1 MVFNGMTGS
10 SVMHRLEGIPI
21 STGYAEG
28 VAVVYDYE
36 TDYRLEFPDRDI
48 SASEIGAEH
57 GRLDD
62 AVEQSHRELQQAE
75 QSAIGP
81 TGHTDSSAVL
91 AAHAHLVHDI
101 AVKVKQYM
109 SRELVNVEQSLD
121 SVIGE
126 LVKRMCQLENDYLR
140 EREQDIRDVGRRMMR
155 HLTGAPQF
163 PHVPLPAHTVIVA
176 RELLPSETI
185 ELSQAGLAAIV
196 TEQGGKDSHTA
207 ILARSLG
214 IPAVTGLFAVTSQ
227 IHAGMNLLV
236 DGEAGRVT
244 IGPSAL
250 EMEQFSKSRANYQR
264 STAAIAADENLPCLT
279 RDGVEISLLA
289 NIGRPEE
296 VGQIGIHN
304 LSGVGLFRTEFLF
317 LESQERPSFEAQC
330 EIYAQTAKALG
341 NRPLVIRTFDLGGDK
356 LPPFLASLPTG
367 PHPSR
372 DLRGL
377 RFSLTER
384 LLFETQLRAIVQVA
398 QAADMRLLFPMV
410 IGSDDFSRA
419 VAAVNA
425 AIDKL
430 GVLRRPP
437 LGAMIETPAALFA
450 LEEILE
456 LADFV
461 SIGTNDLTQYMLATD
476 RSATDLTGECTPW
489 HPAVLRAIKRVVNA
503 AAASNCPVCVCGE
516 AAGEADF
523 ACLLVGLG
531 VRELSMTPV
540 RAASVRHAL
549 RKLDGPTV
557 QELANQA
564 LRCATPKDVRRL
576 LTQLRVTDVS
586 PSEAG
591 AAGSSMRSE

>member
-1 MVFNGMTGS
+1 MNW
-10 SVMHRLEGIPI
+10 LEGIGI
-21 STGYAEG
+21 SPGYAEG

-91 AAHAHLVHDI
+91 AAHTHLVHDI
-101 AVKVKQYM
+101 AAKVKQFM
-109 SRELVNVEQSLD
+109 GRELVNVEQSLD

-126 LVKRMCQLENDYLR
+126 FVEQMCQLENDYLR

-163 PHVPLPAHTVIVA
+163 LQVPLPAGTVIVA
-176 RELLPSETI
+176 HELLPSETI

-196 TEQGGKDSHTA
+196 TEKGGKDSHTA

-227 IHAGMNLLV
+227 IHAGTHLLV
-236 DGEAGRVT
+236 DGEAGKVT
-244 IGPSAL
+244 IAPSAS
-250 EMEQFSKSRANYQR
+250 EVAEFTKSREDYER
-264 STAAIAADENLPCLT
+264 SMAVIAADETLPCVT
-279 RDGVEISLLA
+279 RDGIEISVLA

-296 VGQIGIHN
+296 VEQIELHD
-304 LSGVGLFRTEFLF
+304 LSGVGLFRTEFIF
-317 LESQERPSFEAQC
+317 LESSEPPSVETQYK
-330 EIYAQTAKALG
+330 IYAQTAKALG
-341 NRPLVIRTFDLGGDK
+341 DRPLVIRTFDLGGDK
-356 LPPFLASLPTG
+356 LPPFLASLPLG

-372 DLRGL
+372 HLRGL
-377 RFSLTER
+377 RFSLAEQR
-384 LLFETQLRAIVQVA
+384 LFEAQLRAIIRVA
-398 QAADMRLLFPMV
+398 QSADVRLLFPMV
-410 IGSDDFSRA
+410 IGGDDLSRA
-419 VAAVNA
+419 VAAVDQA
-425 AIDKL
+425 VEEIGALRKPSL
-430 GVLRRPP
+430 GV
-437 LGAMIETPAALFA
+437 MIETPAALFA

-476 RSATDLTGECTPW
+476 RDAADLADECTPW
-489 HPAVLRAIKRVVNA
+489 HPTVLRAIKRVVDA
-503 AAASNCPVCVCGE
+503 AATKNCPVCVCGE

-549 RKLDGPTV
+549 RKLEGPTV

-564 LRCATPKDVRRL
+564 LRC
-576 LTQLRVTDVS
+576 VS
-586 PSEAG
+586 PKEVRQLLAHL
-591 AAGSSMRSE
+591 RLPEKVRP

>member
-1 MVFNGMTGS
+1 
-10 SVMHRLEGIPI
+10 MHRLEGIPI
-21 STGYAEG
+21 SPGYAEG

-48 SASEIGAEH
+48 SASEIGTEH

-75 QSAIGP
+75 RSTIGP

-91 AAHAHLVHDI
+91 AAHTHLVHDI
-101 AVKVKQYM
+101 AAKVKQYM

-126 LVKRMCQLENDYLR
+126 LVERMCQLENDYLR

-163 PHVPLPAHTVIVA
+163 PHLPLPAHTVIVA

-196 TEQGGKDSHTA
+196 TEQGGKDCHTA

-227 IHAGMNLLV
+227 IQAGAYLLV
-236 DGEAGRVT
+236 DGEAGTVT
-244 IGPSAL
+244 IAPSVSEVA
-250 EMEQFSKSRANYQR
+250 EFSKSRESYQR
-264 STAAIAADENLPCLT
+264 STATIAADEILPCLT
-279 RDGVEISLLA
+279 QDGTEISLLA

-296 VGQIGIHN
+296 GEQIGIHN

-317 LESQERPSFEAQC
+317 LESHERPSFETQR

-341 NRPLVIRTFDLGGDK
+341 DRPLVIRTFDLGGDK
-356 LPPFLASLPTG
+356 LPPFLASLPSG

-372 DLRGL
+372 HLRGL
-377 RFSLTER
+377 RFSLAER
-384 LLFETQLRAIVQVA
+384 LLFEIQLRAIVQVA
-398 QAADMRLLFPMV
+398 QTADVRLLFPMV
-410 IGSDDFSRA
+410 TGSDDFARA
-419 VAAVNA
+419 VAAVDEA
-425 AIDKL
+425 VDEL
-430 GVLRRPP
+430 GVPRRPP

-456 LADFV
+456 RADFL

-476 RSATDLTGECTPW
+476 RSAADLTDECTPW
-489 HPAVLRAIKRVVNA
+489 HPAVLRAIKRVVDA
-503 AAASNCPVCVCGE
+503 AAARNCPVCVCGE
-516 AAGEADF
+516 EAGEADF

-531 VRELSMTPV
+531 VHELSMTPV
-540 RAASVRHAL
+540 RAASVRHAI
-549 RKLDGPTV
+549 REIDCPTV
-557 QELANQA
+557 QVLANRA
-564 LRCATPKDVRRL
+564 LRCATPKEVRKL
-576 LTQLRVTDVS
+576 LAQLHLTDAR

-591 AAGSSMRSE
+591 VNRPSLA

>member
-1 MVFNGMTGS
+1 MCP
-10 SVMHRLEGIPI
+10 LEGIAI
-21 STGYAEG
+21 SPGYAEG

-36 TDYRLEFPDRDI
+36 MDYRLEFPDRDI
-48 SASEIGAEH
+48 SASEIGVEH

-62 AVEQSHRELQQAE
+62 AVEQSHRELQHAD
-75 QSAIGP
+75 QSTSGP
-81 TGHTDSSAVL
+81 TRHTDSAAVL
-91 AAHAHLVHDI
+91 AAHAQLVRDI
-101 AVKVKQYM
+101 ATQVKQYM
-109 SRELVNVEQSLD
+109 GRELVNVEQSLD

-126 LVKRMCQLENDYLR
+126 LVDRLCQLENVYLR

-155 HLTGAPQF
+155 HLTGAPHF
-163 PHVPLPAHTVIVA
+163 PHVPLPAHAVIVA

-214 IPAVTGLFAVTSQ
+214 IPAVTGLLAVTSQ
-227 IHAGMNLLV
+227 IHAGMHLLV

-244 IGPSAL
+244 IAPSAS
-250 EMEQFSKSRANYQR
+250 EVAEFSKAREGYQR
-264 STAAIAADENLPCLT
+264 SIAAVAADETLPCLT
-279 RDGVEISLLA
+279 EDGIEISLLA

-296 VGQIGIHN
+296 VEQIGIHN
-304 LSGVGLFRTEFLF
+304 LLGVGLFRTEFLF
-317 LESQERPSFEAQC
+317 LESHNPPSFQAQC
-330 EIYAQTAKALG
+330 EIYAQAAKALED
-341 NRPLVIRTFDLGGDK
+341 RPLVIRTFDLGGDK
-356 LPPFLASLPTG
+356 LPPFLASQPSA

-372 DLRGL
+372 HLRGL
-377 RFSLTER
+377 RFSLAER

-398 QAADMRLLFPMV
+398 QTADVRLLFPMV

-419 VAAVNA
+419 VAAVDG

-476 RSATDLTGECTPW
+476 RDAVDLTDECTAW
-489 HPAVLRAIKRVVNA
+489 HPAVLRAIKRVVDVA
-503 AAASNCPVCVCGE
+503 AAKDCAVCVCGE
-516 AAGEADF
+516 EAGEADF

-549 RKLDGPTV
+549 RKIDCPTV
-557 QELANQA
+557 QELANKA
-564 LRCATPKDVRRL
+564 LRCVTSKQVRQLLARL
-576 LTQLRVTDVS
+576 HPASVR
-586 PSEAG
+586 PSESG
-591 AAGSSMRSE
+591 TGGS

>member
-1 MVFNGMTGS
+1 MQ
-10 SVMHRLEGIPI
+10 RLEGIPI
-21 STGYAEG
+21 SPGYAEG

-48 SASEIGAEH
+48 PASEIGAEH

-75 QSAIGP
+75 RSAIGP
-81 TGHTDSSAVL
+81 TGQTDSSAVL
-91 AAHAHLVHDI
+91 AAHTHLVHDI
-101 AVKVKQYM
+101 AARVKQYVG
-109 SRELVNVEQSLD
+109 RELVNVEQSLD

-126 LVKRMCQLENDYLR
+126 LVEQMCQLENDYLR

-163 PHVPLPAHTVIVA
+163 LQVPLPAGTVIVA
-176 RELLPSETI
+176 HELLPSETI

-227 IHAGMNLLV
+227 IQAGAHLLV
-236 DGEAGRVT
+236 DGESGRVT
-244 IGPSAL
+244 IAPSAS
-250 EMEQFSKSRANYQR
+250 EVAEFTKSREDYQR
-264 STAAIAADENLPCLT
+264 SMVAIAATEILPCLT
-279 RDGVEISLLA
+279 LDGTEISLLA
-289 NIGRPEE
+289 NIGRTEE
-296 VGQIGIHN
+296 VEKIGIHN
-304 LSGVGLFRTEFLF
+304 LAGVGLFRTEFLF
-317 LESQERPSFEAQC
+317 LESHERPSFQSQS
-330 EIYAQTAKALG
+330 EIYAQTAKALED
-341 NRPLVIRTFDLGGDK
+341 RPLVIRTFDLGGDK
-356 LPPFLASLPTG
+356 LPPFLASLPPG

-372 DLRGL
+372 NLRGL
-377 RFSLTER
+377 RFSLAER
-384 LLFETQLRAIVQVA
+384 LLFETQLRAIVHVA
-398 QAADMRLLFPMV
+398 QAADVRLLIPMV
-410 IGSDDFSRA
+410 IGTDDFSRA
-419 VAAVNA
+419 ATAVDEA
-425 AIDKL
+425 VVEL
-430 GVLRRPP
+430 GVLRRPL

-476 RSATDLTGECTPW
+476 RTASDLTGECTPW
-489 HPAVLRAIKRVVNA
+489 HPAVLKAIKRVVDA
-503 AAASNCPVCVCGE
+503 AAAKNCPVCVCGE
-516 AAGEADF
+516 EAGEPDF

-531 VRELSMTPV
+531 VRELSMTPE
-540 RAASVRHAL
+540 RAAVVRHAIL
-549 RKLDGPTV
+549 KIDCPTA

-564 LRCATPKDVRRL
+564 LRCATPKEVMQL
-576 LTQLRVTDVS
+576 FAQLHLTEVS

-591 AAGSSMRSE
+591 AVGPLKRSG